1 MNIFNQ
7 RDKKQSTKFLML
19 CLVIISFVSCNKPE
33 KKDPITNAENQL
45 SLLLKNTDKKFN
57 GQFNPETDSN
67 SSYLPRSINKNK
79 KIKLVNTSDWCSGFF
94 PGCLWEIYELTG
106 DKKWEKSALRFTL
119 PIENQKF
126 NGGTHDM
133 GFKMTPSFGKAYKFT
148 GDTTYRNI
156 LIQAA
161 KTLCTRFNPTVG
173 CIKSWDFN
181 EDKWQ
186 FPVIIDNMMNLE
198 LLFWATQQTGDSVY
212 YNIAVSHAKTTMK
225 NHFRKDYS
233 CYHVVDYNPETGAVN
248 QKITHQGYADESSW
262 ARGQGWALYG
272 FTMVYRE
279 THNKIFLEQ
288 AKNVASYIL
297 TFPGMPEDLIPYW
310 DYMAPDIPNAPR
322 DASAAAVTASALY
335 ELSSYVQD
343 PDKAFYLQKANKIMN
358 SLSTKYTSKP
368 GTNYGF
374 ILDHSTGHKPGN
386 SEIDVPIIYSDY
398 YYLEALIRKTNITKS
413 NNVK

>member
-1 MNIFNQ
+1 
-7 RDKKQSTKFLML
+7 ML
-19 CLVIISFVSCNKPE
+19 CLVLISFSSCNHT
-33 KKDPITNAENQL
+33 KKTDSKLSEAENQL
-45 SLLLKNTDKKFN
+45 DLLVKSVDNNFNGKFN
-57 GQFNPETDSN
+57 PATDT
-67 SSYLPRSINKNK
+67 LVAFAPRSINSDKSLR
-79 KIKLVNTSDWCSGFF
+79 LVKSKDWCSGFF
-94 PGCLWEIYELTG
+94 AGCLWEMYEITG
-106 DKKWEKSALRFTL
+106 DKKWEESALRFTL

-133 GFKMTPSFGKAYKFT
+133 GFKIMPSFGKAYQFT
-148 GDTTYRNI
+148 DDTTYRNI

-173 CIKSWDFN
+173 CIKSWDTN
-181 EDKWQ
+181 KWKY
-186 FPVIIDNMMNLE
+186 PVIIDNMMNLE

-212 YNIAVSHAKTTMK
+212 YNIAVTHAKTTMK

-233 CYHVVDYNPETGAVN
+233 SYHVVDYDPETGNVI
-248 QKITHQGYADESSW
+248 QKNTHQGYADESSW

-297 TFPGMPEDLIPYW
+297 NFPGMPEDLIPYW

-335 ELSSYVQD
+335 ELSSYVQNT
-343 PDKAFYLQKANKIMN
+343 DKAIYLKAANKIMN
-358 SLSTKYTSKP
+358 SLSTKYSSAP

>member
-7 RDKKQSTKFLML
+7 RNRMQSARFLMI
-19 CLVIISFVSCNKPE
+19 CLVIISFASCNKPE
-33 KKDPITNAENQL
+33 KKDPITNAKNQL
-45 SLLLKNTDKKFN
+45 SLLLNNTDKKFN
-57 GQFNPETDSN
+57 GEFNPKTNSK
-67 SSYLPRSINKNK
+67 SSYLPRSINENK
-79 KIKLVNTSDWCSGFF
+79 TLRLVNAGDWCSGFF
-94 PGCLWEIYELTG
+94 PGCLWEMYELTG

-126 NGGTHDM
+126 NDGTHDM
-133 GFKMTPSFGKAYKFT
+133 GFKMTPSFGKAYEFT
-148 GDTTYRNI
+148 GDTTYSNI

-173 CIKSWDFN
+173 CIKSWDTN
-181 EDKWQ
+181 KNKWKY
-186 FPVIIDNMMNLE
+186 PVIIDNMMNLE
-198 LLFWATQQTGDSVY
+198 LLFWATQQTGDSSY
-212 YNIAVSHAKTTMK
+212 YKIAVSHAMKTME

-233 CYHVVDYNPETGAVN
+233 SYHVVDYNPETGEVI
-248 QKITHQGYADESSW
+248 QKNTHQGYADESSW

-288 AKNVASYIL
+288 AKHVASYIL
-297 TFPGMPEDLIPYW
+297 NYPGMPEDLVPYW

-374 ILDHSTGHKPGN
+374 ILEHSTGHKPKN
-386 SEIDVPIIYSDY
+386 SEVDVPIIYGDY
-398 YYLEALIRKTNITKS
+398 YYLEALIRKAKITK
-413 NNVK
+413 NNNIK